1 MAVLRYLYCMATPY
15 FDPKPRRYP
24 FPEKTD
30 GHYLV
35 IKKDDGT
42 LFDERYPYVD
52 KSKSFHRKWKWT
64 RLLLRLIVFPMV
76 YVKLGLRVHG
86 KQVLKKNKDALSRG
100 AILVSNHVNLWDYL
114 AILCAL
120 KRPKIGVLV
129 WKKNVSGESGSM
141 VRSVGGIPIPEGDL
155 KATAAFRHQVREF
168 LHEGGWLQI
177 YAEGSMW
184 EYYAPIRP
192 FKLGAA
198 HFAIENDI
206 PVLPMAFSYRKPSF
220 IRRLFGQLA
229 ALDLNIGQP
238 LYPDSS
244 LGGSA
249 AQIDLTR
256 RLHEEVC
263 YLAHIDPERNPYGPV
278 FHDDKRVDYY

>member
-1 MAVLRYLYCMATPY
+1 MAAPY

-24 FPEKTD
+24 FPDITD
-30 GHYLV
+30 RHYLV
-35 IKKDDGT
+35 VKKDDGT
-42 LFDERYPYVD
+42 VFDADYPYVD
-52 KSKSFHRKWKWT
+52 KSKGFHRKWKIT
-64 RLLLRLIVFPMV
+64 RILLRLIVFPMV
-76 YVKLGLRVHG
+76 YLKLGLRVKG
-86 KQVLKKNKDALSRG
+86 RSVLKKNKEALAHG
-100 AILVSNHVNLWDYL
+100 AILVSNHVHLWDYL

-155 KATAAFRHQVREF
+155 KATAAFREAVGKF
-168 LHEGGWLQI
+168 LDEGGWLQT

-192 FKLGAA
+192 FKLGAS
-198 HFAIENDI
+198 HFAIEHGL
-206 PVLPMAFSYRKPSF
+206 PVLPMAFSYRKPNWL
-220 IRRLFGQLA
+220 RRLFGQLA
-229 ALDLNIGQP
+229 AFTLTIGQP
-238 LYPDSS
+238 LYADPN
-244 LGGSA
+244 LCGVA
-249 AQIDLTR
+249 AQADLTR

-263 YLAHIDPERNPYGPV
+263 RLANIDPDQNPYGPI